1 MKFWDDV
8 TKTASDA
15 ANYTV
20 KKAGEFTTSAKIKH
34 KLHLAETRLAC
45 TYEGIGRLYYNAVMH
60 GEKNTE
66 AISSLMA
73 DVAEINIEIDE
84 CKAQLAD
91 VKSKRICP
99 ACGAAVP
106 ADSAFCGKCGAKV
119 D

>member
-8 TKTASDA
+8 TKTASEA

-20 KKAGEFTTSAKIKH
+20 KKAEEFTSAAKIKH
-34 KLHLAETRLAC
+34 RLHLAETKLAC
-45 TYEGIGRLYYNAVMH
+45 TFEGIGRLYYNAVMR

-73 DVAEINIEIDE
+73 DVEEINIEIED

-91 VKSKRICP
+91 LKRMRVCP
-99 ACGAAVP
+99 ACGASVP
-106 ADSAFCGKCGAKV
+106 ADSAFCNKCGAKV
-119 D
+119 E